1 MAKFIVLLVATIA
14 LTQAR
19 VVRRDAPA
27 SAPATPLQD
36 LQKHAE
42 EFQKVFADQLN
53 SIATSKNTQEVQKA
67 FKEGSDT
74 LLQQLSAFTASLQ
87 SAMTDANGK
96 IKEALEVAKTNL
108 QRSAEELRRA
118 HPDVEKQAVT
128 LREKVQAAV
137 QSTIQ
142 ETQKLAKEVASNVEQ
157 TNAKLAPKIK
167 AAYDDFVKQA
177 EQVQKNVHE
186 AANKQ

>member
-19 VVRRDAPA
+19 LVRRDAEV
-27 SAPATPLQD
+27 STPLQD

-42 EFQKVFADQLN
+42 EFQKVFADSLQ
-53 SIATSKNTQEVQKA
+53 SISTSKNTQDVQKA
-67 FKEGSDT
+67 FKDGSDS
-74 LLQQLSAFTASLQ
+74 LLQQLSALTASLQ
-87 SAMTDANGK
+87 SAMADANGK
-96 IKEALEVAKTNL
+96 VKEALEQAKNNV
-108 QRSAEELRRA
+108 QRSADELRRA
-118 HPDVEKQAVT
+118 HPDIEKQAAA
-128 LREKVQAAV
+128 LSEKVQAAV
-137 QSTIQ
+137 QNTIQ
-142 ETQKLAKEVASNVEQ
+142 ETQKLAKEVASNIEQ